1 MNSLLNNLNKNIN
14 NVNNVNRTLT
24 INEIKEAQYIVELA
38 ISAIHIV
45 KKMIL
50 ELKELYIFKG
60 NLDSELDIH
69 NDDIINTN
77 QQIEQIKLE
86 LCSIVETYNWK
97 GINIFKSS
105 DWIWNINNNKYTW
118 SFDLQSAIDTLP

>member
-86 LCSIVETYNWK
+86 LC
-97 GINIFKSS
+97 
-105 DWIWNINNNKYTW
+105 
-118 SFDLQSAIDTLP
+118 